1 MLDWIIVTVVVGAA
15 LAYLA
20 WSFIPHK
27 RKAPLPCAACTH
39 DSPVKQATP
48 VRPPGGH

>member
-1 MLDWIIVTVVVGAA
+1 MLDWIIVTAVVVAA
-15 LAYLA
+15 VAYLA

-39 DSPVKQATP
+39 TEKAK
-48 VRPPGGH
+48 